1 MTAAKPRIAFIGLGL
16 MGAGFTKR
24 LTRLGYSVT
33 GFDLERDRMAAA
45 SSWGVVSAESPAGA
59 VKDADIVQV
68 CVLET
73 ASVRE
78 IVFGRDGVA
87 NAGRADMVFVDHGT
101 TIHRA
106 TCEMA
111 VELEGR
117 CGMQWIDAPV
127 SGGPEAAENGSLAI
141 MAGGKAEAIDRITG
155 LMDDLAATFTHMGDI
170 GAGQITKMVNQTLV
184 LSNYCVIAEAM
195 KLGEAGGVDIAKIP
209 EALASG
215 HAGSNLLSALVP
227 RIVARD
233 FAPLGRA
240 KQILKDLN
248 MLDDLT
254 DDLSAPTPMADE
266 ARALFQRLCDRGDQD
281 LDGAS
286 VFKLYD
292 EGIA

>member
-1 MTAAKPRIAFIGLGL
+1 MGQEKPRIAFIGLGL

-24 LTRLGYSVT
+24 LTTLGYSVI
-33 GFDLERDRMAAA
+33 GYDLDSDRVEAA
-45 SSWGVVSAESPAGA
+45 SGWGVTPAESPAA
-59 VKDADIVQV
+59 AAAEADFVQV

-73 ASVRE
+73 AAVRE
-78 IVFGRDGVA
+78 IVLGDDGVA
-87 NAGRADMVFVDHGT
+87 NVGRADMVLVDHGT
-101 TIHRA
+101 TIHRD

-111 VELEGR
+111 AELASR
-117 CGMQWIDAPV
+117 CGMQWVDAPV
-127 SGGPEAAENGSLAI
+127 SGGPEAAEFGSLAI
-141 MAGGKAEAIDRITG
+141 MAGGNADAIGKISG
-155 LMDDLAATFTHMGDI
+155 LMDDLAATFTHMGDV

-233 FAPLGRA
+233 FEPLGRA
-240 KQILKDLN
+240 KQILKDLK
-248 MLDDLT
+248 MLNDLT

-266 ARALFQRLCDRGDQD
+266 ARALFQRLCDRGEQD
-281 LDGAS
+281 LDGSA

-292 EGIA
+292 EGVA